1 MAEET
6 TTTQTDPK
14 LSEQQQ
20 SDVVKEYESLIT
32 AKPKPAIPEKLPT
45 GLRYPYSTV
54 DNTQDFLKFTI
65 FKYQRSGNNN
75 KR

>member
-14 LSEQQQ
+14 LTEQQQ

-32 AKPKPAIPEKLPT
+32 ANQNQRLQ
-45 GLRYPYSTV
+45 RNYP
-54 DNTQDFLKFTI
+54 Q
-65 FKYQRSGNNN
+65 G
-75 KR
+75 

>member
-14 LSEQQQ
+14 LTEEQQ

-32 AKPKPAIPEKLPT
+32 AKPKPAAPEKLPT
-45 GLRYPYSTV
+45 GLRSVSYTHLTLPTNV
-54 DNTQDFLKFTI
+54 QV
-65 FKYQRSGNNN
+65 
-75 KR
+75 